1 MAKTSAVL
9 WIIVS
14 CLVVLTVAVVMNAR
28 SQSVLD
34 DQLINAPVASTLLGK
49 SATVSIQARD
59 SGADDVTTRR
69 GVPVYIVDSDGTYVE
84 TGSSSTT
91 ASGAATQFTSGMK
104 VSDKPYKI
112 TAFNN
117 TWGSVSGLQDVML
130 TSQSPNVDVSV
141 YLMSHSLEM
150 TLYDSDDNA
159 LARSASNL
167 TLGAGETKAYTK
179 LRIKN
184 NLTNSGFNLYGL
196 YFDLDANTNVSAIQ
210 INDAKV
216 DVEGSM
222 SLSSVTTD
230 DKTWKMKTPTILYEF
245 SQLDI
250 GTIQVTADGDGTALD
265 TDSFTLYAVDGA
277 YFYSAKGKG
286 VLFGP
291 ENDATSPADVGQ
303 ANPSISGFFN

>member
-130 TSQSPNVDVSV
+130 TSQSPNVDVNV

>member
-1 MAKTSAVL
+1 
-9 WIIVS
+9 
-14 CLVVLTVAVVMNAR
+14 
-28 SQSVLD
+28 
-34 DQLINAPVASTLLGK
+34 
-49 SATVSIQARD
+49 
-59 SGADDVTTRR
+59 
-69 GVPVYIVDSDGTYVE
+69 
-84 TGSSSTT
+84 
-91 ASGAATQFTSGMK
+91 
-104 VSDKPYKI
+104 
-112 TAFNN
+112 
-117 TWGSVSGLQDVML
+117 
-130 TSQSPNVDVSV
+130 
-141 YLMSHSLEM
+141 M
-150 TLYDSDDNA
+150 TLYDSDDTA
-159 LARSASNL
+159 LARAASNL